1 MKKKNIIHN
10 SLQPLTFDMFFHF
23 ITFIP
28 FTFYLSAF
36 RLYLFQV
43 RIRRVTA
50 RWASAPGLGGLGWS
64 VRWMAT
70 WGLLPQAPIGRPLP
84 STAAEFLLGTSFL
97 GDTKMVWLGKT
108 WLSFLGGSP
117 TTHSTCSHCFSDP
130 KLLAVSALNS
140 GRVVSGRKFNQCS
153 CFPSMIN
160 KACVVFSPQQ

>member
-1 MKKKNIIHN
+1 MTSFSI
-10 SLQPLTFDMFFHF
+10 SLHSFR
-23 ITFIP
+23 

-117 TTHSTCSHCFSDP
+117 TTHSTAPTVSLTP
-130 KLLAVSALNS
+130 NYLLLVLWTLAGLCQAENL
-140 GRVVSGRKFNQCS
+140 
-153 CFPSMIN
+153 IN
-160 KACVVFSPQQ
+160 VLVFLVW